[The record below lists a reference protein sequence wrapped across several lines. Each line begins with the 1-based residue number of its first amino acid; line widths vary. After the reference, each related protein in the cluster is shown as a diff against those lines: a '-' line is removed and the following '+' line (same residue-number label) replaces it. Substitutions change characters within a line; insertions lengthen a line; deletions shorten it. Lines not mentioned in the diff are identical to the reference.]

1 METKGK
7 TLVTKRKTLLGDQ
20 REDLFDSAKH
30 NQLPAGPREK
40 RPIGRLF
47 SSIKYLKKSPSA
59 SAWDACQQN
68 LHLCAVWSAMIL
80 CGQVSQC

>member
-1 METKGK
+1 MAKGKTLVTKGK

-20 REDLFDSAKH
+20 REDLCDSAKH

-47 SSIKYLKKSPSA
+47 SSYL
-59 SAWDACQQN
+59 N
-68 LHLCAVWSAMIL
+68 N
-80 CGQVSQC
+80 